1 MTSKLQVRAGEVELT
16 LESENAITVE
26 EAKEFLNQVKDI
38 ATVLSQAPSKP
49 ASLPTTPYQASKSEN
64 ASNVSGEIDL
74 HVNSVA
80 ERLHASSAPDVTMAA
95 AAYLQL
101 VKGKTSFSRTELLE
115 AMREASNYYNE
126 NMRGNL
132 TKTLKR
138 LTGTKLNQLAN
149 KTFSIKAPELID
161 MRQKLAK

>member
-1 MTSKLQVRAGEVELT
+1 MTSKLQVRVGEVEFA
-16 LESENAITVE
+16 LESENMITVE
-26 EAKEFLNQVKDI
+26 EAKDFLNQVKEI
-38 ATVLSQAPSKP
+38 AAALSQVTPRPIQAPT
-49 ASLPTTPYQASKSEN
+49 PTPQASNLQSAN
-64 ASNVSGEIDL
+64 SASGEIDL

-101 VKGKTSFSRTELLE
+101 VKGRTSFSRTELLE

-149 KTFSIKAPELID
+149 KTFSIKAPELAE
-161 MRQKLAK
+161 MRQKLAQ